1 MSRPA
6 VEVRPVEPGD
16 IEQMLREMRGVDRA
30 EAAALGFDDVERG
43 LRESIANSHFAR
55 TARINGRL
63 VAIGGCAKHPGSAML
78 APIAVPWLVGT
89 DVLARY
95 PGVLQREARRYI
107 AAMLEVYPHLT
118 NVVHIEN
125 RVAIRWL
132 KRLGFTIH
140 PPVRVPTGALFHPFN
155 MRA

>member
-1 MSRPA
+1 MLRPA
-6 VEVRPVEPGD
+6 VEIRPVEPGD
-16 IEQMLREMRGVDRA
+16 VEQMVREMRAVDRV
-30 EAAALGFDDVERG
+30 EARALGFDDIERG

-55 TARINGRL
+55 TALINGRL
-63 VAIGGCAKHPGSAML
+63 LAIGGCGRHPQSTAL
-78 APIAVPWLVGT
+78 APAAVPWLVGT
-89 DVLARY
+89 DALTRY

-118 NVVHIEN
+118 NVVHAEN

-140 PPVRVPTGALFHPFN
+140 PPVRVPTGALFHPFD

>member
-1 MSRPA
+1 MSRSA
-6 VEVRPVEPGD
+6 VEIGPVEPGD
-16 IEQMLREMRGVDRA
+16 VEQMLREMRAVDRA
-30 EAAALGFDDVERG
+30 EVLALGFDVETG
-43 LRESIANSHFAR
+43 LRGSIANSHFAR
-55 TARINGRL
+55 TARISGRL
-63 VAIGGCAKHPGSAML
+63 VAIGGCARHPGSALL

-89 DVLARY
+89 DVLTRY